1 VRATKARNAN
11 PARRDVER
19 HRIFDGERGNGA
31 LVPSVQI
38 GIGGLQS
45 LLENWGSITL
55 SLEQLQDYLD
65 DLRLVRQIDRI
76 PRSESCED
84 T

>member
-1 VRATKARNAN
+1 MQT
-11 PARRDVER
+11 RRGVMSNV
-19 HRIFDGERGNGA
+19 IGLFDGERGNGA

>member
-1 VRATKARNAN
+1 
-11 PARRDVER
+11 
-19 HRIFDGERGNGA
+19 
-31 LVPSVQI
+31 
-38 GIGGLQS
+38 LQS
-45 LLENWGSITL
+45 LLENWSSITL

>member
-1 VRATKARNAN
+1 MRT
-11 PARRDVER
+11 RRGVMSNV
-19 HRIFDGERGNGA
+19 IGLFDSERGNGA

-38 GIGGLQS
+38 GIDGLQS
-45 LLENWGSITL
+45 LLENWSSITL
-55 SLEQLQDYLD
+55 SLEQLRDYLD

-76 PRSESCED
+76 PRSEFCED